1 MFCIFL
7 HALKITVFS
16 HEWNFYDL
24 SNSVTS
30 TTVCDMSIVLLGTLD
45 VVSQAKSPMV
55 SLFCGRDLNKPFF
68 CPFLLVLGEFRKYIY
83 CFY

>member
-7 HALKITVFS
+7 HALEITIFS

-45 VVSQAKSPMV
+45 VVS
-55 SLFCGRDLNKPFF
+55 
-68 CPFLLVLGEFRKYIY
+68 
-83 CFY
+83 

>member
-7 HALKITVFS
+7 HALVVTVFS

-45 VVSQAKSPMV
+45 VVS
-55 SLFCGRDLNKPFF
+55 
-68 CPFLLVLGEFRKYIY
+68 
-83 CFY
+83 